1 MLARK
6 SVDKLRTPKTG
17 WFGVPG
23 ENNNGRKPIDF
34 CADKGLSLSS
44 AYLEHT
50 SLRKYTRV
58 ARHQG
63 GVEVMNITDLAL
75 VKKDC
80 YTMFRM

>member
-58 ARHQG
+58 ARHQD
-63 GVEVMNITDLAL
+63 GVEVMVIEVGGIL
-75 VKKDC
+75 
-80 YTMFRM
+80 